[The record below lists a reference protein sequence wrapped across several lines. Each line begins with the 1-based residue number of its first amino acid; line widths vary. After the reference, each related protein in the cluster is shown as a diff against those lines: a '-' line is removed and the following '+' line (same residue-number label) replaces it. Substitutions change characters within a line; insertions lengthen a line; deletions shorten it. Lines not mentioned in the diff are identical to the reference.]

1 MTGRLIL
8 TFNAGSSTV
17 KIGIFETDQGR
28 PRRIGKA
35 VVDLASRPL
44 MLRLKEGEQQFELPL
59 KAGPDDDLTRLL
71 DETFGELT
79 KHFDLRSLASVGH
92 RIVHGGDVF
101 TGPVVLDD
109 PSLKQLSALVD
120 LAPLHQP
127 QALRIIHAVR
137 HLRPEL
143 LQTGSFD
150 TTFHATVSDSVRRFA
165 LPRVYS
171 DQGVRRYGFHGLSY
185 RYIAETLATRAP
197 KIARRKVVIAHLG
210 SGASLCAI
218 ENGIS
223 RDTSMGFSTL
233 DGIPMATRSG
243 ALDPG
248 AVLYLLGPLGKSLDE
263 VEDILYN
270 RSGLLGM
277 SGISGDIRKLLAD
290 DRAEARE
297 AIDLFIFRTAGE
309 ICRLASTLQGLDAIV
324 FTAGI
329 GENQPVIRQ
338 RIAAQLQWLGVELD
352 GTANAANRFRI
363 SAPSSRIAVHVVPT
377 DEEQVIADECLA
389 VTGDSPVEI

>member
-79 KHFDLRSLASVGH
+79 KHFDLRSLASAGH

>member
-17 KIGIFETDQGR
+17 KIGIFEVDHGR
-28 PRRIGKA
+28 PMRIGKA

-44 MLRLKEGEQQFELPL
+44 VLRLRVGEQQVELPL
-59 KAGPDDDLTRLL
+59 KAEPDDDLTRLM
-71 DETFGELT
+71 DETFGELA
-79 KHFDLRSLASVGH
+79 KHFDVGSLTAAGH

-109 PSLKQLSALVD
+109 ASINQISMLVD

-127 QALRIIHAVR
+127 QALRIIQAFR
-137 HLRPEL
+137 HLQPEL
-143 LQTGSFD
+143 FQTGSFD
-150 TTFHATVSDSVRRFA
+150 TTFHATIPGVVRHFA
-165 LPRVYS
+165 LPRIYGE
-171 DQGVRRYGFHGLSY
+171 QGVKRYGFHGLSY
-185 RYIAETLATRAP
+185 RYVAGALAARAP
-197 KIARRKVVIAHLG
+197 DIAGGKVVIAHLG

-218 ENGIS
+218 ENGTS

-248 AVLYLLGPLGKSLDE
+248 ALLHLLGPLGKSLDE
-263 VEDILYN
+263 VEDILYH
-270 RSGLLGM
+270 RSGLLGV

-297 AIDLFIFRTAGE
+297 AIDLFTLRTAGE
-309 ICRLASTLQGLDAIV
+309 ICRLASTIQGLDAIV

-338 RIAAQLQWLGVELD
+338 HIAARLEWLGVELD
-352 GTANAANRFRI
+352 AEANEKNSFRI
-363 SAPSSRIAVHVVPT
+363 STPSSRIAVHVVPT
-377 DEEQVIADECLA
+377 DEEQVIADECLSVA
-389 VTGDSPVEI
+389 GGSPVEL